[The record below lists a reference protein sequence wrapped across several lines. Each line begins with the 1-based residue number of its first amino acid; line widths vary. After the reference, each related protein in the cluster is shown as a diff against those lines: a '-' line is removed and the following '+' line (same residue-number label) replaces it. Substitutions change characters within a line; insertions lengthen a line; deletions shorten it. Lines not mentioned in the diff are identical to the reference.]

1 MKSCILG
8 AYTCVLNMIIESFG
22 EQLYNSRISRFH
34 LTFFT
39 TDLSFHH
46 HQIMSNDKYTS
57 VEHRVVMNTLEEPR
71 VSIGIFFSPGKRG
84 DSVFYGP
91 LPELVSSEN
100 PPKYRNFTMSEFYG
114 TFFSRDLAS
123 KALLDNF
130 KM

>member
-1 MKSCILG
+1 MILPR
-8 AYTCVLNMIIESFG
+8 FG
-22 EQLYNSRISRFH
+22 EHLASSRILEYHGFIQNRFPP
-34 LTFFT
+34 
-39 TDLSFHH
+39 TDLFFH

-57 VEHRVVMNTLEEPR
+57 VEHRVVMNTREEPR

-130 KM
+130 KLSP

>member
-1 MKSCILG
+1 M
-8 AYTCVLNMIIESFG
+8 VSFKIAFP
-22 EQLYNSRISRFH
+22 S
-34 LTFFT
+34 
-39 TDLSFHH
+39 TDLFFH
-46 HQIMSNDKYTS
+46 HQIMSNDEYTS
-57 VEHRVVMNTLEEPR
+57 VEHRVVMNTREEPR

-91 LPELVSSEN
+91 LPELVSSAN

-130 KM
+130 KLSS